1 MAKVSKEKI
10 HEVDLSQ
17 IDEPQEFNRLE
28 IDLNEVSEL
37 AKSISETGLIQPVL
51 LRPLGDRFEM
61 VAGFRR
67 YLAHKLLE
75 LSTIQAIVRKMTD
88 QQAAISR
95 ASENLQRVNLSPI
108 EEGTIYSNLVNGHAM
123 TIDQI
128 AQRMGITPGV
138 VKRRI
143 DLTKMPPQLQKA
155 IHSGQIVVGVAEEL
169 WRISDPGDMDYYLGL
184 AIDNGVTR
192 AVTRQWVDDWG
203 KAQRA
208 AKVPGD
214 YGGGVSP
221 PYLDRPVYVSC
232 DLCQGPMKIGDETV
246 IRACPECSEHLKNAL
261 KGA

>member
-1 MAKVSKEKI
+1 MAKVSKNKI
-10 HEVDLSQ
+10 HEVDLLQ
-17 IDEPQEFNRLE
+17 IDEPHEFNRLE
-28 IDLNEVSEL
+28 INSNEVSEL
-37 AKSISETGLIQPVL
+37 AKSISEIGLLQPVV
-51 LRPLGDRFEM
+51 LRKHGDRFEM

-67 YLAHKLLE
+67 FLAHKLLE
-75 LSTIQAIVRKMTD
+75 VSTIQAVIKVMDD

-95 ASENLQRVNLSPI
+95 ATENLSRVNLTPI
-108 EEGTIYSNLVNGHAM
+108 EEATIYGNLINGHAM

-128 AQRMGITPGV
+128 AQKMGISVGV
-138 VKRRI
+138 VKRRL
-143 DLTKMPPQLQKA
+143 DLIKMPPQLQKA
-155 IHSGQIVVGVAEEL
+155 IHSGQINPGVAEEL

-192 AVTRQWVDDWG
+192 AVTRQWVDEWA

-208 AKVPGD
+208 AKAPGD
-214 YGGGVSP
+214 LGGGISP

-261 KGA
+261 K